1 MNDVIQKIKIGA
13 LNIEDSFFDSLRE
26 AYGHEDFNAW
36 LMTKQKEDAYV
47 LREDGKLLGFLYLKD
62 EIEETSS
69 ITPFFEH
76 KRRLKIGT
84 FKIDAHRTVLGQR
97 FLSIVLRKM
106 LNEDFDFTYVT
117 LFEDQSGLIKLFKKF
132 GFKPWGYKDNGEL
145 VLYKDLEVSHDI
157 YKDFPRVNVLK
168 EKQNHMLG
176 IYPKFHTKLF
186 PDSIL
191 TTETDHIV
199 EDLSFTNT
207 NEKIYLTKIKDIN
220 NMKTGDVIVIY
231 RTAES
236 GKLAEYSAVA
246 TTLCTVVEI
255 KNIFDFNLLE
265 DFLSYCGKGTIFTDK
280 ELVGFWQNK
289 YYPYI
294 IKMLYNVPLSKR
306 IIRKKLIEEVGID
319 RNVYAGYIPLTDDQL
334 NRVLEMG
341 EVNESFIIN

>member
-1 MNDVIQKIKIGA
+1 MNDVIQKIKIGT

-26 AYGHEDFNAW
+26 AYGYEDFNAW
-36 LMTKQKEDAYV
+36 LRKKREEDAYI
-47 LREDGKLLGFLYLKD
+47 LREDGNLLGFLYLKD
-62 EIEETSS
+62 ETEETSS
-69 ITPFFEH
+69 ITPSFEY

-106 LNEDFDFTYVT
+106 LNEYFDFTYVT
-117 LFEDQSGLIKLFKKF
+117 LFDSQSGLIKLLKKF
-132 GFKPWGYKDNGEL
+132 GFKQWGYKDNGEL

-168 EKQNHMLG
+168 EKQNHLLG

-191 TTETDHIV
+191 TTETEHVV

-207 NEKIYLTKIKDIN
+207 NEKIYLTKIKEVND
-220 NMKTGDVIVIY
+220 MKSGDVIVIY
-231 RTAES
+231 RTAEW
-236 GKLAEYSAVA
+236 GKAAEYSAVA
-246 TTLCTVVEI
+246 TSLCTVVEI
-255 KNIFDFNLLE
+255 KSIFDFNFLE
-265 DFLSYCGKGTIFTDK
+265 DFLSYCGKGTIFTEK

-289 YYPYI
+289 CYPYI

-319 RNVYAGYIPLTDDQL
+319 RNAYAGYMLLTDDQL